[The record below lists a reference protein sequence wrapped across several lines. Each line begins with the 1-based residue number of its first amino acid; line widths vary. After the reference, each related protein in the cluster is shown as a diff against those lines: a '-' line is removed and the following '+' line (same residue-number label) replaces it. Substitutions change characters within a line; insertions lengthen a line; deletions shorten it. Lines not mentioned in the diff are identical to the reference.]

1 VRRLGLL
8 LAATLVACESAVTA
22 SPSPTATAT
31 LSASPTA
38 SSSPITARE
47 ETPRLLLSIPY
58 APLSVESVGATAT
71 RIGGVTPRGPA
82 SLAVDENDR
91 IYIWDRA
98 RLRVAVYGGGKFERA
113 IAVPYV
119 EQEAGALLVDGDRLY
134 LRAGSDRFAPI
145 EYEIDGATGAL
156 LRAVSSESGSIYP
169 RPRGRPQP
177 SATHDSFGA
186 DATGLRYR
194 YTSIPQ
200 IAQLRYERVDLA
212 RGALA
217 YALEPAPEKL
227 VDAYVRA
234 DGALFELAADYGG
247 VGSVYVYILLA
258 PSGAARPPS
267 PPPAAPAAPVAFG
280 RPVPDRLTATLAG
293 AGSVDLDAQSRMA
306 VWWLASLAKERTD
319 LPAPPYG
326 PLLLARWNDGSKLDM
341 VVDASLLFVDGK
353 IYTGPAAAYRQ
364 VASYALASP
373 SRLAELTAR
382 GASIRIPD
390 LPSVQRVLTTAEIA
404 DLRKSLTRGFT
415 VSEGELPFML
425 EDPFPL
431 YEIALGDVVIRIHG
445 DDYGSVGKLR
455 TGAFVHDGTLDDLA
469 RRWLP
474 VPTLSVGDPRSL
486 FLADT
491 VVLDQVERGGAQD
504 ITRWKASIVRA
515 LSAVTPPE
523 QSEFVQVKPFTF
535 TFRFTSGRTETVQV
549 RPGAFTYRGRVIPLA
564 GALNLS
570 LFGGVP

>member
-119 EQEAGALLVDGDRLY
+119 EQDAGGLLLDGGRVY
-134 LRAGSDRFAPI
+134 LRAVTQLGTL
-145 EYEIDGATGAL
+145 EYEIDGANGAL
-156 LRAVSSESGSIYP
+156 VRAASSANSSIYP
-169 RPRGRPQP
+169 RRRTSPQP
-177 SATHDSFGA
+177 AAARPTFGA
-186 DATGLRYR
+186 DAAGLDYV
-194 YTSIPQ
+194 YAT
-200 IAQLRYERVDLA
+200 IAQNATTRYERVDLA

-247 VGSVYVYILLA
+247 VGSVYVYVLLS

-267 PPPAAPAAPVAFG
+267 PPPAAPAAPEAFG

-353 IYTGPAAAYRQ
+353 IYTGPAAAYQQ

-382 GASIRIPD
+382 GATIRIPD

-404 DLRKSLTRGFT
+404 DLRKSLSIGFT